1 MRILALVQS
10 EGSFINNFR
19 WLTLWFGIPTR
30 FLLPSGI
37 LWRAENDACGRAILR
52 GRFEN
57 AERRFVERFLEP
69 GMTVLDIGA
78 HHGFFTLL
86 ASKKVGPAGRVIA
99 FEPSPHE
106 RERLARHLLWN
117 SCNNVTVEEMALS
130 DSNGQEE
137 LFLVEGKETG
147 CNSLRPPRNL
157 SAIKKLS
164 VHVMRL
170 EEYLRSKRIGT
181 ADFIKLDVEGAELGV
196 LKGAG
201 AFLEHEPRPVLLCE
215 VQDARTEAWGYPASE
230 IIHFLERL
238 GFAWFMIR
246 EDGNLQRVA
255 AKSQSNWDG
264 NFVAAP
270 PERLDKLRNAR
281 LVGD

>member
-1 MRILALVQS
+1 
-10 EGSFINNFR
+10 
-19 WLTLWFGIPTR
+19 
-30 FLLPSGI
+30 
-37 LWRAENDACGRAILR
+37 LR

-78 HHGFFTLL
+78 HHGYYTLL

-99 FEPSPHE
+99 FEPSPRE
-106 RERLARHLLWN
+106 RERLARHLRWN

-130 DSNGQEE
+130 DSNGREE

-147 CNSLRPPRNL
+147 CNSLRPPRDCPTK
-157 SAIKKLS
+157 KKLS
-164 VHVMRL
+164 VQVMRL
-170 EEYLRSKRIGT
+170 EEYLNSKTAGP

-201 AFLEHEPRPVLLCE
+201 AFLEQEPRPILLCE
-215 VQDARTEAWGYPASE
+215 VQDARTEAWGYCASE
-230 IIHFLERL
+230 IISFLERL
-238 GFAWFMIR
+238 GYGWFMIR
-246 EDGNLQRVA
+246 EDGNLQPLDT
-255 AKSQSNWDG
+255 KSQTNWDG

-270 PERLDKLRNAR
+270 SERFDSLRNVG
-281 LVGD
+281 LVVD